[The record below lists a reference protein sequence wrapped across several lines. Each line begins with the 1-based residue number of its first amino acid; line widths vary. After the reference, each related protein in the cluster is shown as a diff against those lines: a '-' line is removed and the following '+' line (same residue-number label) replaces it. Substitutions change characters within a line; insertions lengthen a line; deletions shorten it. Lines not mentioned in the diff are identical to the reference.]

1 MYIHS
6 QILLFL
12 YPKLHGYFL
21 MDSEMVVIMQNLA
34 DTRLLHSA
42 LGSLRLT
49 IWLLYIHSPC

>member
-12 YPKLHGYFL
+12 YPEVHGYFV
-21 MDSEMVVIMQNLA
+21 MDSEMVVILQNLA

-42 LGSLRLT
+42 LGSLRLF
-49 IWLLYIHSPC
+49 